1 MESLKNILNDTLK
14 DLGLKR
20 GVQKYQALEVWN
32 EIVGP
37 KVAEVTV
44 PQTLT
49 GGKLFIRVKSDVW
62 RHELLYHLP
71 DIIVQINQ
79 KVGIKAVEEII
90 LI

>member
-1 MESLKNILNDTLK
+1 MERLENILNDTLK
-14 DLGLKR
+14 DLGLKQS
-20 GVQKYQALEVWN
+20 VQKYKALEVWT
-32 EIVGP
+32 EVVGP
-37 KVAEVTV
+37 KIADVTV

-71 DIIVQINQ
+71 EIIIQINQ
-79 KVGIKAVEEII
+79 KVGLRAVEEII